1 MRVSLFAND
10 ENISS
15 IFLKFLKVSDTLG
28 ITNLTMTTP
37 ETNTFLQTAFPDTSN
52 VALSNVIRARVNTI
66 LSNMDT
72 PENELI
78 RLLSSRHEAL
88 FERLRDLSG
97 NSFHNLEHHLE
108 VHGRLGFLL
117 QHLKRKDEI
126 PQVEKICMLEGALR
140 HDDGHVGHMHRQH
153 VEK

>member
-1 MRVSLFAND
+1 MK
-10 ENISS
+10 
-15 IFLKFLKVSDTLG
+15 FLKFSDTLD
-28 ITNLTMTTP
+28 IINLTITTP
-37 ETNTFLQTAFPDTSN
+37 EINTFLQTAFPDTSN
-52 VALSNVIRARVNTI
+52 EALGQIIRGRMNIILSNVNAER
-66 LSNMDT
+66 D
-72 PENELI
+72 LI
-78 RLLSSRHEAL
+78 EVLSSRHEAL

-126 PQVEKICMLEGALR
+126 SQIDRICMLEAALR

>member
-15 IFLKFLKVSDTLG
+15 IFLKFLKFSDTLD
-28 ITNLTMTTP
+28 IINLTITTP
-37 ETNTFLQTAFPDTSN
+37 EINTFLQTAFPDTSN
-52 VALSNVIRARVNTI
+52 EALGQIIRGRMNIILSNVNAER
-66 LSNMDT
+66 D
-72 PENELI
+72 LI
-78 RLLSSRHEAL
+78 EVLSSRHEAL

-126 PQVEKICMLEGALR
+126 SQIDRICMLEAALR